1 MAMGAGLG
9 MFSMMWFAICFA
21 ISVLG
26 VYALVLAIKAL
37 RIYID
42 KNTRGY

>member
-1 MAMGAGLG
+1 MLRL
-9 MFSMMWFAICFA
+9 FSLLLMSMYFA

-42 KNTRGY
+42 KNERRF

>member
-1 MAMGAGLG
+1 MLTLLYMV
-9 MFSMMWFAICFA
+9 MVPIYFA

-26 VYALVLAIKAL
+26 LYALVLAIKAL

-42 KNTRGY
+42 KNEKRF

>member
-1 MAMGAGLG
+1 MLSL
-9 MFSMMWFAICFA
+9 FSLLLMSMYFA

-42 KNTRGY
+42 KNERRF